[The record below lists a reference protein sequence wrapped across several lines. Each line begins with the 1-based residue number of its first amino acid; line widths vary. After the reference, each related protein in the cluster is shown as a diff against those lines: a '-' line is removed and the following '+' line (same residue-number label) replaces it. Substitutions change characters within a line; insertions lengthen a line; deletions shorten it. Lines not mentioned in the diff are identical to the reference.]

1 MIVNKLCRL
10 TGFFLAAGLLALASG
25 SCSGKKDKK
34 FLLTATL
41 QEGPFIESLTES
53 GTLEAVNST
62 DLVTPDISRNFLLV
76 YLIEEGAIV
85 KQGDRVAQF
94 DTAEIEKELQNINDR
109 ISDKKDEIEN
119 LMAKQKD
126 ELTDSS
132 NTILTARDTLDIE
145 RINKAAL
152 EFAPE
157 VDKRA
162 GEIRFRQREAD
173 VEKYEA
179 RYRTLLNDHL
189 RQRRQKQSELKRL
202 YDDKAQKEKEQ
213 SLCTVYAPKAGLIV
227 YNTQNVWTK
236 VKIKN
241 GDLLRRSQK
250 FISLPDLDRMQVKLE
265 VNEVDIQRLRRGM
278 AATIVLDAVPDKTF
292 HGVIQK
298 IGSLAYGKPS
308 NPEIMIFE
316 TVVTIQESNPEVLRP
331 GMTAKTTIV
340 ISRSPLETYL
350 PIDTIFEMNDDKG
363 KVYVLDETRIRPAE
377 VRVGAKND
385 DYVVVSTDLNKNT
398 RFLLFHPDIQK
409 DKNLD
414 LSKYTVESFKPGQK
428 VRSED
433 TNKAGTNKSGQTNA
447 KPVKRA
453 VVQTNTPNMADT
465 YMDDLGSGDKKKT
478 SGTNRTRVRR
488 PTDGGSG
495 SNIQAP
501 TRPTSP

>member
-1 MIVNKLCRL
+1 MKRI
-10 TGFFLAAGLLALASG
+10 TLAGGLLAAATLLILVLS
-25 SCSGKKDKK
+25 SCGGKKEKK
-34 FLLTATL
+34 FLLTAQL
-41 QEGPFIESLTES
+41 AEGPFVESLTES

-76 YLIEEGAIV
+76 YLIEEGAVV
-85 KQGDRVAQF
+85 KKGDRVAQF
-94 DTAEIEKELQNINDR
+94 DTAEIEKELQNITDK

-119 LMAKQKD
+119 LLAKQKD

-132 NTILTARDTLDIE
+132 NTILAARDTLDIE
-145 RINKAAL
+145 KINKAAL

-179 RYRTLLNDHL
+179 RYRTLLNDHI

-202 YDDKAQKEKEQ
+202 FDDKAQKERELG
-213 SLCTVYAPKAGLIV
+213 LCTVYAPKSGLIV

-265 VNEVDIQRLRRGM
+265 INEVDIQRLRRGM
-278 AATIVLDAVPDKTF
+278 SATIVLDAVPDKTF

-308 NPEIMIFE
+308 NQEIMIFE

-340 ISRSPLETYL
+340 ISRSPLESYL

-363 KVYVLDETRIRPAE
+363 KVYWLDGDRIRPAE

-385 DYVVVSTDLNKNT
+385 DYVVVSTELNKNT

-414 LSKYTVESFKPGQK
+414 LSKYSVDTFKPGQK
-428 VRSED
+428 VKSEN
-433 TNKAGTNKSGQTNA
+433 TNKAGTNKPGQTNA
-447 KPVKRA
+447 RPVKRA
-453 VVQTNTPNMADT
+453 LVQTNTPNFADT
-465 YMDDLGSGDKKKT
+465 GMDDLGSGEKKKS
-478 SGTNRTRVRR
+478 SGTNRMRSRR
-488 PTDGGSG
+488 PADGTSGNGSPT
-495 SNIQAP
+495 P
-501 TRPTSP
+501 TRPSSP